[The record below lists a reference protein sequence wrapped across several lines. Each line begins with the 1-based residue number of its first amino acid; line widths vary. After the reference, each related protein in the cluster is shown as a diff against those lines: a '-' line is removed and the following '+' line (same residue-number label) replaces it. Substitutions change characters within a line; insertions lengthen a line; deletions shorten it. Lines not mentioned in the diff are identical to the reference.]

1 MAEAG
6 ATVRVLVLEDLE
18 SDARLLDLQLRK
30 SGLEFES
37 NRVTSESAFLQALDG
52 EIDVILADYGLPG
65 VNVEHMLEAAK
76 QLQPDTPFLIVSG
89 SIRDEL
95 GVELMKRGADD
106 YLLKDRL
113 ERLGQAVEHSL
124 DRAHSRRQ
132 ARASESR
139 YVNLFEQLPVG
150 VYRATAGGEVVDA
163 NPALLLITG
172 FADLEAIRGVRVFDM
187 CADLRDRAALLERL
201 ARDGIVTDFEALFT
215 RADGVLSWMRS
226 DVRAVLDDDGLCA
239 GFDGLLIDIG
249 ERKRAEADVR
259 QSLSELER
267 MDDAKTNFLAT
278 VSHEFRTALFG
289 IQGYS
294 EMLSRRECA
303 PAAVMQYA
311 GNINHDVRR
320 LGRLISDLL
329 DLARMESG
337 EEQLR
342 IEEVDLSEL
351 ITEAAGRAGA
361 GTDRHD
367 LKISVAAGLPRVLA
381 DRDRLAQV
389 LANLLANAIKYSP
402 AGGEIAI
409 TAGEHPEGV
418 LVEVRDQG
426 MGISA
431 DLIDGVFEPY
441 RRSEAPGTRA
451 IKGTGLGLPIV
462 RHIVD
467 LHGGRIWA
475 ESEEGAGSTLRFT
488 LPLRAPESD
497 SKGVP
502 QTRGQPEAAA
512 QRSTQ
517 IGR

>member
-1 MAEAG
+1 
-6 ATVRVLVLEDLE
+6 
-18 SDARLLDLQLRK
+18 
-30 SGLEFES
+30 
-37 NRVTSESAFLQALDG
+37 
-52 EIDVILADYGLPG
+52 
-65 VNVEHMLEAAK
+65 
-76 QLQPDTPFLIVSG
+76 
-89 SIRDEL
+89 
-95 GVELMKRGADD
+95 
-106 YLLKDRL
+106 
-113 ERLGQAVEHSL
+113 
-124 DRAHSRRQ
+124 
-132 ARASESR
+132 
-139 YVNLFEQLPVG
+139 
-150 VYRATAGGEVVDA
+150 
-163 NPALLLITG
+163 
-172 FADLEAIRGVRVFDM
+172 
-187 CADLRDRAALLERL
+187 
-201 ARDGIVTDFEALFT
+201 
-215 RADGVLSWMRS
+215 
-226 DVRAVLDDDGLCA
+226 
-239 GFDGLLIDIG
+239 
-249 ERKRAEADVR
+249 
-259 QSLSELER
+259 
-267 MDDAKTNFLAT
+267 
-278 VSHEFRTALFG
+278 
-289 IQGYS
+289 
-294 EMLSRRECA
+294 
-303 PAAVMQYA
+303 MQYA

-361 GTDRHD
+361 GTDRHA
-367 LKISVAAGLPRVLA
+367 LEITVAAGLPRVLA

-409 TAGEHPEGV
+409 TAGEYPEGV

-488 LPLRAPESD
+488 LPLRVPESD